1 MKRGWRVTAEANC
14 VPFLSALLR
23 AGVKLRVTLPLQADW
38 VPVPVLNCV
47 QDCVCVF
54 LCDKRQGARGTSV
67 SDLPESLALRPW
79 RCWRASMEVQRGER
93 ARERSH
99 AHSVCRAHCD
109 VMCVCFITV
118 PACASFQW
126 CTCLERSYRQ
136 NVLVKVMYC

>member
-47 QDCVCVF
+47 QDCVCVCVF
-54 LCDKRQGARGTSV
+54 LCDKRRGARGTSV

-109 VMCVCFITV
+109 VMCVFYNRSCLCFLPV
-118 PACASFQW
+118 VHLF
-126 CTCLERSYRQ
+126 
-136 NVLVKVMYC
+136 